1 MDKKKVSVQASIL
14 WNSTGSMVYLLTQ
27 WLITVLVVRLAG
39 VDAAGNLTLAMSV
52 NNVFYSIAMQG
63 IRNYQVSDVKGKY
76 RNGIYVC
83 SRAFACF
90 FAFTVCFLYCEIMDY
105 SKEQNICI
113 LVYCL
118 FKMSEAFYDAYAGIC
133 QKYWR
138 MDYIGKSWM
147 LKGIVTFVGFVV
159 VLYLSSNL
167 ILSIFVMAMVSFG
180 CVVFYDI
187 PRTNKIAEITML
199 WKDKN
204 NVLLIRECMP
214 LLCYMILSTI
224 IPTIPRLFLERV
236 SGSYSLGIYGSVSAP
251 TLIVQMGAS
260 YIFSP
265 FMTLF
270 AEQYVDK
277 KGDLFKANLK
287 KCFIAIG
294 TLGIISLIGGKVL
307 GRFGLNLLY
316 GEEVAAYES
325 LLLPLIFC
333 TILTAVVWMMCGL
346 LTVTRDFKGLLI
358 SNGLAMIVS
367 FIASGILIQ
376 LLDIQGASV
385 SLIISQ
391 VVEIVCLSISLRRKL
406 QKQFSE
412 K

>member
-1 MDKKKVSVQASIL
+1 MGKERISVQASIM
-14 WNSTGSMVYLLTQ
+14 WNSAGSMVYLFTQ
-27 WLITVLVVRLAG
+27 WLITVLVVRLTG
-39 VDAAGNLTLAMSV
+39 VDAAGNLTLAMTV
-52 NNVFYSIAMQG
+52 NNIFYSIAMQG
-63 IRNYQVSDVKGKY
+63 IRNYQVSDVRGKY
-76 RNGIYVC
+76 KEGTYVS

-90 FAFTVCFLYCEIMDY
+90 FAFAVCLSYCGIMNY
-105 SKEQNICI
+105 SREQNICI
-113 LVYCL
+113 LIYCL

-147 LKGIVTFVGFVV
+147 LKGVLTFIGFGVA
-159 VLYLSSNL
+159 LYLSSSL
-167 ILSIFVMAMVSFG
+167 ILAIFVMATVSFA
-180 CVVFYDI
+180 CIVFYDI
-187 PRTNKIAEITML
+187 PKTNKVAEITML

-204 NVLLIRECMP
+204 NILLIRECFP

-224 IPTIPRLFLERV
+224 IPTIPRLFLERIL
-236 SGSYSLGIYGSVSAP
+236 GSYALGIYGSVSAP

-270 AEQYVDK
+270 AEQYVDR
-277 KGDLFKANLK
+277 KGNLFKNNLR
-287 KCFIAIG
+287 KCFVAIG
-294 TLGIISLIGGKVL
+294 VLGIISFAGGKLL

-333 TILTAVVWMMCGL
+333 TILTAVVWFMCGL
-346 LTVTRDFKGLLI
+346 STVTRDFKGLLI
-358 SNGLAMIVS
+358 SNGVALTVS
-367 FIASGILIQ
+367 CATSGIFIQ
-376 LLDIQGASV
+376 LLDIQGATV
-385 SLIISQ
+385 SSIIVQ
-391 VVEIVCLSISLRRKL
+391 VVEIICLSIFLGKKL

>member
-1 MDKKKVSVQASIL
+1 MEKKKVSVQASIL
-14 WNSTGSMVYLLTQ
+14 WNSLGSMVYLFTQ

-76 RNGIYVC
+76 ENGTYVC
-83 SRAFACF
+83 SRVFACF
-90 FAFTVCFLYCEIMDY
+90 FAFAVCMVYCGIMSY
-105 SKEQNICI
+105 NMEQNICI
-113 LVYCL
+113 LVYCM

-147 LKGIVTFVGFVV
+147 LKGILTFVGFAIA
-159 VLYLSSNL
+159 LYLSSNL
-167 ILSIFVMAMVSFG
+167 ILSIFIMTMVSFG
-180 CVVFYDI
+180 CVAFYDI
-187 PRTNKIAEITML
+187 PRTKKVAEITML

-204 NVLLIRECMP
+204 NMLLTKECLP
-214 LLCYMILSTI
+214 LLCYMILSTT

-236 SGSYSLGIYGSVSAP
+236 SGSYALGIYGSVSAP

-260 YIFSP
+260 YVFSP

-270 AEQYVDK
+270 AEQYADK
-277 KGDLFKANLK
+277 KGHAFKENLK
-287 KCFIAIG
+287 KCFVAIG
-294 TLGIISLIGGKVL
+294 ALGIASLVGGKIL
-307 GRFGLNLLY
+307 GRWGLNLLY

-325 LLLPLIFC
+325 LLLPLIVC

-358 SNGLAMIVS
+358 SNGIALVIS
-367 FIASGILIQ
+367 FVISGVLITVF
-376 LLDIQGASV
+376 DIQGASV
-385 SLIISQ
+385 ALGISQ
-391 VVEIVCLSISLRRKL
+391 AVEIVCLSVFLGGKLR
-406 QKQFSE
+406 KQFSE